1 MRIRVQ
7 YFQRKSSP
15 TNFSLERAF
24 RTIRTALPKDICVE
38 VYNCRFHSRRIVRRI
53 LNIIGARFHQGD
65 LNHIVGDVHYL
76 ALGMSKRRTVLTIHD
91 CVCLKFNKGIHRI
104 LLRWFWYSLPVRSVA
119 AVTVISEFTRDEVLK
134 YTGCKFDIVHVIPD
148 PVTIEFLPYPKNFN
162 QECPVILQVGT
173 SQHNKNICRVAEALR
188 GVPCHL
194 EIIGRLTEL
203 QRRALALNVIS
214 YREQWGLSD
223 EQVLAKYQEC
233 DMVIFVSIYE
243 GFGMPI
249 IEANAIGRPVV
260 TSNIAPM
267 SAVAGAAAC
276 LVDPFSPSSIRE
288 GVLRVINESNYCT
301 YLITQGFQNIKRFHA
316 EVVAAQYANLYRQL
330 TEKIVKTIL

>member
-1 MRIRVQ
+1 MQIQVQ
-7 YFQRKSSP
+7 YFQRKASP

-38 VYNCRFHSRRIVRRI
+38 VYNCQFHSRRIVRRI
-53 LNIIGARFHQGD
+53 LNIIGARFHQDD

-76 ALGMSKRRTVLTIHD
+76 ALGLSKRRTILTIHD
-91 CVCLKFNKGIHRI
+91 CVCLRNNKGLHHII
-104 LLRWFWYSLPVRSVA
+104 LRWFWYWLPVRRVA

-134 YTGCKFDIVHVIPD
+134 CTGCNPDIVHVIPD
-148 PVTIEFLPYPKNFN
+148 PVPIEFSPYPKVFD
-162 QECPVILQVGT
+162 QKYPVILQVGT

-188 GVPCHL
+188 GIPCHL
-194 EIIGRLTEL
+194 EIIGQLTEL
-203 QRRALALNVIS
+203 QREALTHNSIS
-214 YREQWGLSD
+214 YREQWSLSD
-223 EQVLAKYQEC
+223 EQVVAKYQEC
-233 DMVIFVSIYE
+233 DMVIFVSLYE

-249 IEANAIGRPVV
+249 VEANATGRPVV

-267 SAVAGAAAC
+267 SSVAGAAAC

-288 GVLRVINESNYCT
+288 GVLRVINDSTYRS

-330 TEKIVKTIL
+330 TVKQ

>member
-1 MRIRVQ
+1 MGIRVQ

-15 TNFSLERAF
+15 TNFSMERAF
-24 RTIRTALPKDICVE
+24 HTIYLALPKDICVE

-53 LNIIGARFHQGD
+53 LNIIDARFHQDD

-76 ALGMSKRRTVLTIHD
+76 ALGLRKRRTILTIHD
-91 CVCLKFNKGIHRI
+91 CVCLRFNKGLHCL
-104 LLRWFWYSLPVRSVA
+104 LLRWFWYWLPVRRVA

-134 YTGCKFDIVHVIPD
+134 YTGCNSDVVHVIPD
-148 PVTIEFLPYPKNFN
+148 PVSSEFSPCPKEFH
-162 QECPVILQVGT
+162 QKYPVILQVGT

-188 GVPCHL
+188 GIPCRL
-194 EIIGRLTEL
+194 EIIGRLTKL
-203 QRRALALNVIS
+203 QREALKHNSIS
-214 YREQWGLSD
+214 YQEQWSLSD
-223 EQVLAKYQEC
+223 EQVVAKYREC

-249 IEANAIGRPVV
+249 VEANATGRPVV

-276 LVDPFSPSSIRE
+276 LVDPYNPSSIRE
-288 GVLRVINESNYCT
+288 GVLRVINDNAYRSH
-301 YLITQGFQNIKRFHA
+301 LITQGFENIKRFRA
-316 EVVAAQYANLYRQL
+316 EVVAAQYADLYRQL
-330 TEKIVKTIL
+330 NVEH